1 MSSKKY
7 DDVSVFY
14 DKSHNRYGAKITL
27 EKGKPRKT
35 VYGKTE
41 EETLLKARKLLYGT
55 RDEKFI
61 VSKGMPLAELLKF
74 NLERKDNA
82 GKVGDAQYARTIYT
96 IKQIEKFEIS
106 AKNVID
112 ITEKDYQ
119 DFFNQLAKEYA
130 DTSIDKCYSEINQ
143 ALKYAK
149 KKKIIEDNTLEDIIK
164 PKSKIAEK
172 EIITLTTKQ
181 QKILTDYLF
190 GLNLKKYKFKNVFLI
205 QLYMGLRIGEALAL
219 KKSDIDLKHKKMH
232 IQRTITQTRNNE
244 YVLGKM
250 PKTFAGNRILPI
262 PDIIYNYVKEQ
273 VEISNNNMQNLLFV
287 NNNKLVRH
295 TCIND
300 QLKRRLVNLGI
311 YEPGMSPHSLRHTYA
326 TRCIESK
333 MQPIVLSKLLGH
345 SDIRVTLNTY
355 VKIFNEYQT
364 KVSKEVEE
372 YYKNINLTK
381 NGKEI
386 DDIDDIDDEELEIEE
401 TKGAKIIPFPK
412 IVNDYDR

>member
-1 MSSKKY
+1 MGSKKY

-61 VSKGMPLAELLKF
+61 VSKGMPLSELLKF
-74 NLERKDNA
+74 NLERRDNA
-82 GKVGDAQYARTIYT
+82 GKVGDAQFVRTTYT
-96 IKQIEKFEIS
+96 IKQIEKYEIAS
-106 AKNVID
+106 KNIID
-112 ITEKDYQ
+112 LTEKDYQ
-119 DFFNQLAKEYA
+119 DFFNKLAKEYA

-149 KKKIIEDNTLEDIIK
+149 KKKIIQDNSLEDIIK
-164 PKSKIAEK
+164 PKSKIGEK
-172 EIITLTTKQ
+172 EIITLTTSQ
-181 QKILTDYLF
+181 QKILTDYLL
-190 GLNLKKYKFKNVFLI
+190 GLTIKKYKYKNVFLI

-219 KKSDIDLKHKKMH
+219 KKSDIDLKHKKIH
-232 IQRTITQTRNNE
+232 IQRTITQNRDQE

-250 PKTFAGNRILPI
+250 PKTFAGNRVLPI
-262 PDIIYNYVKEQ
+262 PDIIYDYVKEQ

-287 NNNKLVRH
+287 NGNNLVRH
-295 TCIND
+295 TCMND
-300 QLKRRLVNLGI
+300 QLKRRLINLGI
-311 YEPGMSPHSLRHTYA
+311 YELGMTTHSLRHTYA
-326 TRCIESK
+326 TRCIESG
-333 MQPIVLSKLLGH
+333 MQAIVLSKLLGH

-364 KVSKEVEE
+364 KVSKELEK
-372 YYKNINLTK
+372 YYKDINLTQ
-381 NGKEI
+381 NELNYN
-386 DDIDDIDDEELEIEE
+386 DDIDYEELEIEE

-412 IVNDYDR
+412 VINDYTR